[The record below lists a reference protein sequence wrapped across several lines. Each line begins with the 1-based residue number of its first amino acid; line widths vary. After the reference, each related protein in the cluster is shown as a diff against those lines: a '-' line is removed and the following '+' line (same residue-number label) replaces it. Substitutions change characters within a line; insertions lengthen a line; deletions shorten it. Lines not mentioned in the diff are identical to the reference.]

1 VNFKKKYAPILH
13 LLPKGKAGRP
23 SREDQLERIAVA
35 EALMKKYKTGDL
47 TIEVV
52 PTQEKEPEV
61 VETPIVEETEE
72 QVIERMQTKFENITE
87 YANGIVSGAIN
98 GLVVSGPGG
107 IGKTETLVR
116 IFEHAA
122 EEKKIKFEHVKGGNV
137 TPVHLYKLLY
147 ENRHKKNLIMLDD
160 VDKVWNHEDS
170 LNLMKAA
177 LDSSLRRVLTWNSE
191 AAILRRDEIPFSFP
205 YEGCLAFVTNR
216 HIIKEIEMGRGKD
229 NAHLEAFVDRTA
241 YINLR
246 PEAVKKRV
254 YTPDELNARR
264 ESYLWSEFMVK
275 TNFILRQLGIS
286 DEDAEEIYA
295 FTKEHYPTFRNVSI
309 RTFLNVGRARLM
321 SPNRWKELALETL
334 TA

>member
-23 SREDQLERIAVA
+23 SKDEQLERIRTAD
-35 EALMKKYKTGDL
+35 ALMKKYKTGDL

-52 PTQEKEPEV
+52 PTKEPEV
-61 VETPIVEETEE
+61 VETPVVEESEE
-72 QVIERMQTKFENITE
+72 AVIERMKTKFENITE
-87 YANGIVSGAIN
+87 YAHGIVSGAVR

-147 ENRHKKNLIMLDD
+147 QNSQENNVVMLDD
-160 VDKVWNHEDS
+160 VDKVWNSEDS
-170 LNLMKAA
+170 LNVLKAA
-177 LDSSLRRVLTWNSE
+177 LDSSIRRTITWCSE
-191 AAILRRDEIPFSFP
+191 AAILRRDEIPPFYP
-205 YEGCLAFVTNR
+205 YNGSLVFVTNR
-216 HIIKEIEMGRGKD
+216 NIIHEIEVGRGKD
-229 NAHLEAFVDRTA
+229 VDHLEAFVDRTA
-241 YINLR
+241 YISLR
-246 PEAVKKRV
+246 PDALTKRV
-254 YTPDELNARR
+254 YTAEELNGRR

-286 DEDAEEIYA
+286 DEDAEEVYA

-321 SPNRWKELALETL
+321 SPTRWKELAIETL